1 MIIPQAI
8 ESVGDGME
16 RGCDIISRLLKDRI
30 ILLNGDIDGA
40 MAASICSQLI
50 FLESLSEEE
59 PICLYIH
66 SPGGSVTAGLAIF
79 DTMRFISCPVATVAM
94 GMAASMGAFLL
105 CSGTPGM
112 RFSLPHTEI
121 MIHQVLGGCQGQA
134 TDIEI
139 HARRMLQMKEMLN
152 GIMAANTGRSY
163 EEIMYKTERDTFLK
177 PEEARELGL
186 IDEVLTSRREIIQF
200 TQQKAA

>member
-1 MIIPQAI
+1 MFVPQVI
-8 ESVGDGME
+8 ESIGNGME

-30 ILLNGDIDGA
+30 ILLNGEIDGG

-50 FLESLSEEE
+50 FLEATNAEE
-59 PICLYIH
+59 PVCLYIN
-66 SPGGSVTAGLAIF
+66 SPGGAVTAGMAIY
-79 DTMRFISCPVATVAM
+79 DTMRFITCPVATVAM
-94 GMAASMGAFLL
+94 GVSASMGAFLL

-139 HARRMLQMKEMLN
+139 HARRMLQTKEMLN
-152 GIMAANTGRSY
+152 SIMANNTGRSY
-163 EEIMYKTERDTFLK
+163 EEIVSKTERDTFLN
-177 PEEARELGL
+177 PEEARTLGL
-186 IDEVLTSRREIIQF
+186 IDYVLTSRREIFQV
-200 TQQKAA
+200 TGQKAA

>member
-163 EEIMYKTERDTFLK
+163 EEIMSKTERDTFLK

>member
-1 MIIPQAI
+1 MFIPQAI
-8 ESVGDGME
+8 ESFEDGKE

-30 ILLNGDIDGA
+30 ILLNGEIDGA
-40 MAASICSQLI
+40 LAASICSQLI

-105 CSGTPGM
+105 SSGTPGM
-112 RFSLPHTEI
+112 RLSLPHTEI

-139 HARRMLQMKEMLN
+139 RARRMLQMKEMLN
-152 GIMAANTGRSY
+152 SIMAENTGRSY
-163 EEIMYKTERDTFLK
+163 EEILSKTERDTYLK
-177 PEEARELGL
+177 PEEARKLGL
-186 IDEVLTSRREIIQF
+186 IDEILTSRREIMQF